1 MDSVNAVIVT
11 YNRLAL
17 LQECIEAVLAQTF
30 PLNKIIIVNNA
41 SNDGTKEY
49 LATLP
54 DSQFSIINQEKN
66 TGGAGGFNA
75 GMKKSVEIGADW
87 TWLMDDDT
95 IPNADALEKLMSR
108 SHIIAKTGFLCSR
121 VLWTDGTM
129 HKMNICGHKTMIHDV
144 PLSEFVDAGIIL
156 CKSGSFVSCLIKQSI
171 IAAVGFPI
179 ADFFIWSD
187 DTEYTQ
193 RIVTAGFF
201 GGLVI
206 DSIVIHKTER
216 NFLPQNISDAT
227 PDIFWKFYYDQRNKI
242 YLLRKEFPFP
252 VKYLYMFSKT
262 IIINA
267 KQCLKNRN
275 GRFKLLS
282 IVLKGMLSGFF
293 FYPKIE
299 R

>member
-1 MDSVNAVIVT
+1 MDSVNTVIVT

-17 LQECIEAVLAQTF
+17 LQECIAAVLIQTF

-41 SNDGTKEY
+41 STDGTKDY

-54 DSQFSIINQEKN
+54 ASNFVIINQKKN

-75 GMKKSVEIGADW
+75 GMKKSVDIGADW

-95 IPNADALEKLMSR
+95 IPNPDTLEKLMYR
-108 SHIIAKTGFLCSR
+108 SSIVPNTGFLCSR
-121 VLWTDGTM
+121 VLWTDGTV
-129 HKMNICGHKTMIHDV
+129 HKMNTHVPKNIHG
-144 PLSEFVDAGIIL
+144 FVFCEYIDDGILL
-156 CKSGSFVSCLIKQSI
+156 CKSGSFVSCLIKQSV

-187 DTEYTQ
+187 DTEYTL
-193 RIVTAGFF
+193 RITNAEFF
-201 GGLVI
+201 GLMVI
-206 DSIVIHKTER
+206 DSIVIHKTVR
-216 NFLPQNISDAT
+216 NFIPQIPDAT

-242 YLLRKEFPFP
+242 YLLRGEFPFSL
-252 VKYLYMFSKT
+252 KYLYMFIKT
-262 IIINA
+262 FIINS
-267 KQCLKNRN
+267 KQCLKNK
-275 GRFKLLS
+275 GERFKLLS
-282 IVLKGMLSGFF
+282 IVFKGMLAGFF